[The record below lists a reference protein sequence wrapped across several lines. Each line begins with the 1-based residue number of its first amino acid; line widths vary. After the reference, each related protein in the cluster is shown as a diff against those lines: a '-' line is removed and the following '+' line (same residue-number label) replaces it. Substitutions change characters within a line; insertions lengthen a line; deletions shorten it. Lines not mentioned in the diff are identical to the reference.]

1 MTADHPRDGL
11 GRELPD
17 STWPA
22 DKAAP
27 DGLDLI
33 RRFCNTCNHE
43 SGADRFET
51 IEGLRRWL
59 VDQQLSG
66 VDDSPDESDRRR
78 LIAVREHLR
87 SHALAHHDGAV
98 DSSFV
103 VPLDACISDAPVAL
117 NVSGG
122 RLTIRPTAPD
132 AAGITIGLLAVAVMD
147 AQRSERWRRFKACP
161 SCEWVFYDRSK
172 NQTGR
177 WCSMN
182 ACGGRAKVAA
192 FRERQRGVAP

>member
-1 MTADHPRDGL
+1 MASGHPTDEL

-17 STWPA
+17 CTWPA

-27 DGLDLI
+27 DALDLI

-51 IEGLRRWL
+51 IEGLRQWL
-59 VDQQLSG
+59 DDQQLST
-66 VDDSPDESDRRR
+66 VDESPDESDRRR
-78 LIAVREHLR
+78 LVAVREHLR
-87 SHALAHHDGAV
+87 SHALAHHDASV
-98 DSSFV
+98 DSVFA
-103 VPLDACISDAPVAL
+103 VPLEGCLVDVPIAL
-117 NVSGG
+117 NVDGG
-122 RLTIRPTAPD
+122 RLAILPTAPD
-132 AAGITIGLLAVAVMD
+132 VASRTVGLLSIAVMD
-147 AQRSERWRRFKACP
+147 AQRSDQWRRFKACP

-172 NQTGR
+172 NHSGR

-192 FRERQRGVAP
+192 FRERQREAAT

>member
-1 MTADHPRDGL
+1 MASGHPRDER

-17 STWPA
+17 CTWPD

-33 RRFCNTCNHE
+33 RRFCNTRNHE

-51 IEGLRRWL
+51 IEGLCRWF
-59 VDQQLSG
+59 DEQQLSSR
-66 VDDSPDESDRRR
+66 DDAPDESDRRR
-78 LIAVREHLR
+78 LVAVREHLR
-87 SHALAHHDGAV
+87 RHALAHHDGTAG
-98 DSSFV
+98 SSLA
-103 VPLDACISDAPVAL
+103 VPLDARISDVPISLDVDA
-117 NVSGG
+117 G
-122 RLTIRPTAPD
+122 RLTVRPTAPD
-132 AAGITIGLLAVAVMD
+132 VAGRTIGWLALAMME
-147 AQRSERWRRFKACP
+147 AQRTDRWRRFKACP

-172 NQTGR
+172 NQSGR

-192 FRERQRGVAP
+192 FRERRRKATT